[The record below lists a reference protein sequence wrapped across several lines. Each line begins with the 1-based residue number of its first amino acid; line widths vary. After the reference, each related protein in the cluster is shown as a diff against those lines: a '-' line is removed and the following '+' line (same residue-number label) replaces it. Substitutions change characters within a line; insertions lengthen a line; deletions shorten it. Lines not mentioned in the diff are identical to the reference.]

1 MPWDLHMLYFPTSPM
16 IRAVTRLITLLWLA
30 GFLGAQEQRPSAIGK
45 VLTWQKAKARMGK
58 QVTVESLVTTAF
70 TTREGTFLRF
80 SADPAG
86 LVVQI
91 VADTSALPL
100 PRPLHVVL
108 AAQTVRVQG
117 KVTASDSG
125 HPLIVLDDLQNL
137 ECKALAIFLPRPA
150 AVTAPEPAKPVKP
163 AKPVPPPQVAELMKV
178 AAVAELPIADIVT
191 VEEAAAPPEPAPVA
205 ETGAPAPERD
215 ARVLDLI
222 ALGADINA
230 TSKQVAWAGEGPE
243 VAIIDGNPATRWSSE
258 YADNQSVTID
268 MKRAVTVE
276 GASLSWEVASP
287 KNYDLKVSL
296 DGLRWD
302 VVSTWTDATRG
313 PRLDQADFPPTEARY
328 IRLHLKERAT
338 EYGLS
343 LYELEL
349 YGQD

>member
-1 MPWDLHMLYFPTSPM
+1 
-16 IRAVTRLITLLWLA
+16 
-30 GFLGAQEQRPSAIGK
+30 
-45 VLTWQKAKARMGK
+45 
-58 QVTVESLVTTAF
+58 
-70 TTREGTFLRF
+70 
-80 SADPAG
+80 
-86 LVVQI
+86 
-91 VADTSALPL
+91 
-100 PRPLHVVL
+100 
-108 AAQTVRVQG
+108 
-117 KVTASDSG
+117 
-125 HPLIVLDDLQNL
+125 
-137 ECKALAIFLPRPA
+137 
-150 AVTAPEPAKPVKP
+150 
-163 AKPVPPPQVAELMKV
+163 MKV

-338 EYGLS
+338 EYGFS